1 MSQKRQFLRALAPI
15 GCCLAALLVIAASR
29 ATRGGQSVA
38 VDVNISQITLTPD
51 IFTVDLAPDP
61 GGFVSFI
68 GFSGS
73 PSNVQIGYF
82 FSSSGAVTAAPF
94 PSSGTNVTVP
104 QSITK
109 GADGNL
115 WVPYYIHTPSQSSVE
130 SGVFQV
136 TPSYTFS
143 KFTFASPSACEIT
156 CRITVG
162 PDGNVWVALNAIATV
177 ARITTAGAITEFPL
191 PSAHAPSDITWGP
204 DNNLW
209 SVYEKGLDRITPA
222 GAVMTFVNPQA
233 PASLQRIAKGPDANL
248 WVTDTG
254 TNSIWRATTSG
265 SWTQFSIPTAN
276 SLPTGIAALSDG
288 NIYFGEFN
296 DSRIGQLT
304 LVGGAFAGFP
314 MPGSNQP
321 VHIINSQVPS
331 PNAYIIA
338 LDSNFDPHPFSL
350 SFGAGMTPT
359 ITPTPLAPTPTP
371 PPCVPPITIQKFGDN
386 ACRVGDSCL
395 IEFEPS
401 GGGYTYSISNT
412 VPGMSFDGGQG
423 RLHGTPTTP
432 GNYTFTVTVTDSLG
446 CKASLTVTLQVEP
459 TRDAS
464 LLILE
469 GLRHL
474 GAR

>member
-1 MSQKRQFLRALAPI
+1 VNQKRRFLRAGAPI
-15 GCCLAALLVIAASR
+15 ACCLLALLIIAASR
-29 ATRGGQSVA
+29 ATRGSQSVA
-38 VDVNISQITLTPD
+38 VDVNVSQIKLTPN
-51 IFTVDLAPDP
+51 FLTVDLAPDP
-61 GGFVSFI
+61 GGYVSFI

-73 PSNVQIGYF
+73 PSNAQIGGF
-82 FSSSGAVTAAPF
+82 VTSSGVVTAAPF

-115 WVPYYIHTPSQSSVE
+115 WVPYYIHTPSLSSVE
-130 SGVFQV
+130 SGVFRV
-136 TPSYTFS
+136 TASYTFS
-143 KFTFASPSACEIT
+143 KFTFASPAACEIT
-156 CRITVG
+156 CRSTVG
-162 PDGNVWVALNAIATV
+162 ADGNVWMALNATGTV
-177 ARITTAGAITEFPL
+177 ARITTTGAITEYPL
-191 PSAHAPSDITWGP
+191 PSAHNPSDITLGP

-222 GAVMTFVNPQA
+222 GTVTTLVNPQA
-233 PASLQRIAKGPDANL
+233 AANLQRITKGPDANL

-265 SWTQFSIPTAN
+265 SWTQYSIPTAN

-288 NIYFGEFN
+288 NIWFGEFDASN
-296 DSRIGQLT
+296 IGQLT
-304 LVGGAFAGFP
+304 LANGTLSQFS
-314 MPGSNQP
+314 MPGSNHP
-321 VHIINSQVPS
+321 LHIINSQVTS
-331 PNAYIIA
+331 PNAYIVA

-350 SFGAGMTPT
+350 SFGAGVTPT
-359 ITPTPLAPTPTP
+359 ITPMPGTPTPTP
-371 PPCVPPITIQKFGDN
+371 TPCVPPITIQRFGDN

-401 GGGYTYSISNT
+401 GGSYTYSISNT

-423 RLHGTPTTP
+423 RLDGTPTIP
-432 GNYTFTVTVTDSLG
+432 GDYTFTVTVTDSRG

-459 TRDAS
+459 ARDAS

-469 GLRHL
+469 GLRHI
-474 GAR
+474 GPR